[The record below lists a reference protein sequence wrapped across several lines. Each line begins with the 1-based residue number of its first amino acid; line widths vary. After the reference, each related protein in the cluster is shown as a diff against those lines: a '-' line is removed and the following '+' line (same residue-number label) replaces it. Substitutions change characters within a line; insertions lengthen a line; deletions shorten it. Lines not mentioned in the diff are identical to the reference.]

1 MASMGVCSVPTV
13 HIDCIE
19 AASYA
24 SIYVI
29 GMYNNMLDII
39 IIGRMVVNW

>member
-19 AASYA
+19 AVSYA